1 MLITKFLHNCLN
13 EALQKLID
21 EQNITNFTPP
31 DYVVEKPKNKTHGD
45 YATNLP
51 MQLAK
56 IFKENPI
63 DIAHKIK
70 DKFDAD
76 NFEEIS
82 VASPGFINFKLSKIW
97 LEKEIIRCTDLK
109 NNFGNQTKKN
119 KKVQVEFVSVNPT
132 GKLHLGHIRGAV
144 IGSTI
149 SNILESQNF
158 TVTREYYVNDA
169 GNQIEFFCK
178 SIIERIK
185 ELQGKD
191 FNITDEMYGGIDI
204 LDISKK
210 IINKYPDYQN
220 YDFSNIAEDEF
231 EGLKKISIEICINE
245 IMDDLKSLNISHD
258 NWFSESSLIDTGYL
272 DETIDILKELN
283 LIYVKDEATWIKTEE
298 LGDDRDNVLFK
309 SSDKKPTY
317 FATDIAYHRNKFKER
332 SFEKVINVWGSDHH
346 GHIKRMELILEK
358 LNVNPKNFNVILN
371 QIVSLKS
378 NNKTVKF
385 SKRSGN
391 SIFLS
396 EIVEE
401 IGADACRFSFLSRS
415 SESQMEIDLDL
426 FKNKSA
432 ENPVFYIQ
440 YAHARLCSILKN
452 AKERQ
457 IDFETEKILSLETIE
472 EINLAKKITE
482 FPELLHRVSENYGVH
497 ELTFFA
503 LELSQLIQKFYEN
516 NRVFDKD
523 SKGDQIT
530 KSRLII
536 TKASKITLANLL
548 SLMGMSSPEE
558 M

>member
-1 MLITKFLHNCLN
+1 MLITKFLHNCLK

-31 DYVVEKPKNKTHGD
+31 VYVVEKPKNKNHGD

-56 IFKENPI
+56 IFKENPLS
-63 DIAHKIK
+63 IANKIK

-76 NFEEIS
+76 NLEEIS
-82 VASPGFINFKLSKIW
+82 VASPGFINFKLSKTW
-97 LEKEIIRCTDLK
+97 LEKEIIRCIELK
-109 NNFGNQTKKN
+109 NNFGNQNKKN

-185 ELQGKD
+185 ELQGKN
-191 FNITDEMYGGIDI
+191 FNITEEMYNGIDVV
-204 LDISKK
+204 DISKK
-210 IINKYPDYQN
+210 IINEYPDYQN
-220 YDFSNIAEDEF
+220 YDFSKITEDEF
-231 EGLKKISIEICINE
+231 ENLKKISIEICINE
-245 IMDDLKSLNISHD
+245 IIEDLKSLNIFHD
-258 NWFSESSLIDTGYL
+258 NWFYESNLIDTKYL
-272 DETIDILKELN
+272 DETIGVLKELN
-283 LIYVKDEATWIKTEE
+283 LIYIKDEATWIKTEE

-309 SSDKKPTY
+309 SNDNKPTY

-358 LNVNPKNFNVILN
+358 LKINPKNFDVILN

-378 NNKTVKF
+378 NDKTIKF

-396 EIVEE
+396 EIVEK

-426 FKNKSA
+426 FKNKSS

-452 AKERQ
+452 AEERQ
-457 IDFETEKILSLETIE
+457 IDFESEKILSLKTLE

-516 NRVFDKD
+516 NRVFDKE
-523 SKGDQIT
+523 SKDDEIT

>member
-1 MLITKFLHNCLN
+1 MLITKFLHNCLK

-31 DYVVEKPKNKTHGD
+31 VYVVEKPKNKNHGD

-56 IFKENPI
+56 IFKENPLS
-63 DIAHKIK
+63 IANKIK

-76 NFEEIS
+76 NLEDIS
-82 VASPGFINFKLSKIW
+82 VASPGFINFKLSKTW
-97 LEKEIIRCTDLK
+97 LEKEIIRCIELK
-109 NNFGNQTKKN
+109 NNFGNQNKKN

-185 ELQGKD
+185 ELQGKN
-191 FNITDEMYGGIDI
+191 FNITEEMYNGIDVV
-204 LDISKK
+204 DISKK
-210 IINKYPDYQN
+210 IINEYPDYQN
-220 YDFSNIAEDEF
+220 YDFSKITEDEF
-231 EGLKKISIEICINE
+231 ENLKKISIEICINE
-245 IMDDLKSLNISHD
+245 IIEDLKSLNIFHD
-258 NWFSESSLIDTGYL
+258 NWFYESNLIDTKYL
-272 DETIDILKELN
+272 DETIGVLKELN
-283 LIYVKDEATWIKTEE
+283 LIYIKDEATWIKTEE

-309 SSDKKPTY
+309 SNDNKPTY

-358 LNVNPKNFNVILN
+358 LKINPKNFDVILN

-378 NNKTVKF
+378 NDKTIKF

-396 EIVEE
+396 EIVEK

-426 FKNKSA
+426 FKNKSS

-452 AKERQ
+452 AEERQ
-457 IDFETEKILSLETIE
+457 IDFESEKILSLKTLE

-516 NRVFDKD
+516 NRVFDKE
-523 SKGDQIT
+523 SKDDEIT

-548 SLMGMSSPEE
+548 TLMGMSSPEE

>member
-1 MLITKFLHNCLN
+1 MLITKFLHNCLK

-31 DYVVEKPKNKTHGD
+31 VYVVEKPKNKNHGD

-56 IFKENPI
+56 IFKENPLS
-63 DIAHKIK
+63 IANKIK

-76 NFEEIS
+76 NLEDIS
-82 VASPGFINFKLSKIW
+82 VASPGFINFKLSKTW
-97 LEKEIIRCTDLK
+97 LEKEIIRCIELK
-109 NNFGNQTKKN
+109 NNFGNQNKKN

-185 ELQGKD
+185 ELQGKN
-191 FNITDEMYGGIDI
+191 FNITEEMYNGIDVV
-204 LDISKK
+204 DISKK
-210 IINKYPDYQN
+210 IINEYPDYQN
-220 YDFSNIAEDEF
+220 YDFSKITEDEF
-231 EGLKKISIEICINE
+231 ENLKKISIEICINE
-245 IMDDLKSLNISHD
+245 IIEDLKSLNIFHD
-258 NWFSESSLIDTGYL
+258 NWFYESNLIDTKYL
-272 DETIDILKELN
+272 DETIGVLKELN

-309 SSDKKPTY
+309 SNDNKPTY

-358 LNVNPKNFNVILN
+358 LKINPKNFDVILN

-378 NNKTVKF
+378 NDKTIKF

-396 EIVEE
+396 EIVEK

-426 FKNKSA
+426 FKNKSS

-452 AKERQ
+452 AEERQ
-457 IDFETEKILSLETIE
+457 IDFESEKILSLKTLE

-516 NRVFDKD
+516 NRVFDKE
-523 SKGDQIT
+523 SKDDEIT

-548 SLMGMSSPEE
+548 TLMGMSSPEE

>member
-1 MLITKFLHNCLN
+1 MLITKFLHNCLK

-31 DYVVEKPKNKTHGD
+31 VYVVEKPKNKNHGD

-56 IFKENPI
+56 IFKENPLS
-63 DIAHKIK
+63 IANKIK

-76 NFEEIS
+76 NLEEIS
-82 VASPGFINFKLSKIW
+82 VASPGFINFKLSKTW
-97 LEKEIIRCTDLK
+97 LEKEIIRCIELK
-109 NNFGNQTKKN
+109 NNFGNQNKKN

-185 ELQGKD
+185 ELQGKN
-191 FNITDEMYGGIDI
+191 FNITEEMYNGIDVV
-204 LDISKK
+204 DISKK
-210 IINKYPDYQN
+210 IINEYPDYQN
-220 YDFSNIAEDEF
+220 YDFSKITEDEF
-231 EGLKKISIEICINE
+231 ENLKKISIEICINE
-245 IMDDLKSLNISHD
+245 IIEDLKSLKIFHD
-258 NWFSESSLIDTGYL
+258 NWFYESNLIDTKYL
-272 DETIDILKELN
+272 DETIGVLKELN
-283 LIYVKDEATWIKTEE
+283 LIYIKDEATWIKTEE

-309 SSDKKPTY
+309 SNDNKPTY

-358 LNVNPKNFNVILN
+358 LKINPKNFDVILN

-378 NNKTVKF
+378 NDKTIKF

-426 FKNKSA
+426 FKNKSS

-452 AKERQ
+452 AEERQ
-457 IDFETEKILSLETIE
+457 IDFESEKILSLKTLE

-516 NRVFDKD
+516 NRVFDKE
-523 SKGDQIT
+523 SKDDEIT

-548 SLMGMSSPEE
+548 TLMGMSSPEE

>member
-13 EALQKLID
+13 EALQKLIE

-31 DYVVEKPKNKTHGD
+31 AYVVEKPKNKTHGD

-76 NFEEIS
+76 NLEEIS

-97 LEKEIIRCTDLK
+97 LEKEIIRCIDLK
-109 NNFGNQTKKN
+109 NNFGNQNKNN

-169 GNQIEFFCK
+169 GNQIDFFCK

-191 FNITDEMYGGIDI
+191 FKITDEMYSGIDI

-220 YDFSNIAEDEF
+220 YDFSNITEDEF
-231 EGLKKISIEICINE
+231 EDLKKISIEICINE

-272 DETIDILKELN
+272 DETIGILKELN
-283 LIYVKDEATWIKTEE
+283 LIYIKDEATWIKTEE

-358 LNVNPKNFNVILN
+358 LNVDPKNFNVILN

-391 SIFLS
+391 SFFLS

-426 FKNKSA
+426 FKNKST

-457 IDFETEKILSLETIE
+457 IDFETEKILSLKTIE

-523 SKGDQIT
+523 SKDDQIT

>member
-1 MLITKFLHNCLN
+1 MLITKFLHNCLK

-31 DYVVEKPKNKTHGD
+31 VYVVEKPKNKNHGD

-56 IFKENPI
+56 IFKENPLS
-63 DIAHKIK
+63 IANKIK

-76 NFEEIS
+76 NLEEIS
-82 VASPGFINFKLSKIW
+82 VASPGFINFKLSKTW
-97 LEKEIIRCTDLK
+97 LEKEIIRCIELK
-109 NNFGNQTKKN
+109 NNFGNQNKKN

-185 ELQGKD
+185 ELQGKN
-191 FNITDEMYGGIDI
+191 FNITEEMYNGIDVV
-204 LDISKK
+204 DISKK
-210 IINKYPDYQN
+210 IINEYPDYQN
-220 YDFSNIAEDEF
+220 YDFSKITEDEF
-231 EGLKKISIEICINE
+231 ENLKKISIEICINE
-245 IMDDLKSLNISHD
+245 IIEDLKSLKIFHD
-258 NWFSESSLIDTGYL
+258 NWFYESNLIDTKYL
-272 DETIDILKELN
+272 DETIGVLKELN
-283 LIYVKDEATWIKTEE
+283 LIYIKDEATWIKTEE

-309 SSDKKPTY
+309 SNDNKPTY

-358 LNVNPKNFNVILN
+358 LKINPKNFDVILN

-378 NNKTVKF
+378 NDKTIKF

-396 EIVEE
+396 EIVEK

-426 FKNKSA
+426 FKNKSS

-452 AKERQ
+452 AEERQ
-457 IDFETEKILSLETIE
+457 IDFESEKILSLKTLE

-516 NRVFDKD
+516 NRVFDKE
-523 SKGDQIT
+523 SKDDEIT

-548 SLMGMSSPEE
+548 TLMGMSSPEE

>member
-31 DYVVEKPKNKTHGD
+31 TYVVEKPKNKTHGD

-76 NFEEIS
+76 NLEEIS

-97 LEKEIIRCTDLK
+97 LEKEIIRCIDLK
-109 NNFGNQTKKN
+109 NNFGNQTKNN

-191 FNITDEMYGGIDI
+191 FNITDEMYSGIDI

-220 YDFSNIAEDEF
+220 YDFSNITEDEF
-231 EGLKKISIEICINE
+231 DNLKKISIEICINE

-258 NWFSESSLIDTGYL
+258 NWFLESSLIDTGYL
-272 DETIDILKELN
+272 DETIGILQELN
-283 LIYVKDEATWIKTEE
+283 LIYIKDEATWIKTEE

-332 SFEKVINVWGSDHH
+332 STN
-346 GHIKRMELILEK
+346 
-358 LNVNPKNFNVILN
+358 
-371 QIVSLKS
+371 
-378 NNKTVKF
+378 
-385 SKRSGN
+385 
-391 SIFLS
+391 IFLQS
-396 EIVEE
+396 
-401 IGADACRFSFLSRS
+401 CW
-415 SESQMEIDLDL
+415 
-426 FKNKSA
+426 N
-432 ENPVFYIQ
+432 
-440 YAHARLCSILKN
+440 CW
-452 AKERQ
+452 
-457 IDFETEKILSLETIE
+457 
-472 EINLAKKITE
+472 IND
-482 FPELLHRVSENYGVH
+482 G
-497 ELTFFA
+497 
-503 LELSQLIQKFYEN
+503 
-516 NRVFDKD
+516 
-523 SKGDQIT
+523 
-530 KSRLII
+530 
-536 TKASKITLANLL
+536 
-548 SLMGMSSPEE
+548 
-558 M
+558 

>member
-1 MLITKFLHNCLN
+1 
-13 EALQKLID
+13 
-21 EQNITNFTPP
+21 
-31 DYVVEKPKNKTHGD
+31 
-45 YATNLP
+45 
-51 MQLAK
+51 
-56 IFKENPI
+56 
-63 DIAHKIK
+63 
-70 DKFDAD
+70 
-76 NFEEIS
+76 
-82 VASPGFINFKLSKIW
+82 
-97 LEKEIIRCTDLK
+97 
-109 NNFGNQTKKN
+109 
-119 KKVQVEFVSVNPT
+119 
-132 GKLHLGHIRGAV
+132 
-144 IGSTI
+144 
-149 SNILESQNF
+149 
-158 TVTREYYVNDA
+158 
-169 GNQIEFFCK
+169 
-178 SIIERIK
+178 
-185 ELQGKD
+185 
-191 FNITDEMYGGIDI
+191 
-204 LDISKK
+204 
-210 IINKYPDYQN
+210 
-220 YDFSNIAEDEF
+220 
-231 EGLKKISIEICINE
+231 
-245 IMDDLKSLNISHD
+245 
-258 NWFSESSLIDTGYL
+258 
-272 DETIDILKELN
+272 
-283 LIYVKDEATWIKTEE
+283 
-298 LGDDRDNVLFK
+298 
-309 SSDKKPTY
+309 
-317 FATDIAYHRNKFKER
+317 
-332 SFEKVINVWGSDHH
+332 
-346 GHIKRMELILEK
+346 MELILEK

>member
-1 MLITKFLHNCLN
+1 MLITKFLHNCLK

-31 DYVVEKPKNKTHGD
+31 VYVVEKPKNKNHGD

-56 IFKENPI
+56 IFKENPLS
-63 DIAHKIK
+63 IANKIK

-76 NFEEIS
+76 NLEDIS
-82 VASPGFINFKLSKIW
+82 VASPGFINFKLSKTW
-97 LEKEIIRCTDLK
+97 LEKEIIRCIELK
-109 NNFGNQTKKN
+109 NNFGNQNKKN

-185 ELQGKD
+185 ELQGKN
-191 FNITDEMYGGIDI
+191 FNITEEMYNGIDVV
-204 LDISKK
+204 DISKK
-210 IINKYPDYQN
+210 IINEYPDYQN
-220 YDFSNIAEDEF
+220 YDFSKITEDEF
-231 EGLKKISIEICINE
+231 ENLKKISIEICINE
-245 IMDDLKSLNISHD
+245 IIEDLKSLNIFHD
-258 NWFSESSLIDTGYL
+258 NWFYESNLIDTKYL
-272 DETIDILKELN
+272 DETIGVLKELN
-283 LIYVKDEATWIKTEE
+283 LIYIKDEATWIKTEE

-309 SSDKKPTY
+309 SNDNKPTY

-358 LNVNPKNFNVILN
+358 LKINPKNFDVILN

-378 NNKTVKF
+378 NDKTIKF

-426 FKNKSA
+426 FKNKSS

-452 AKERQ
+452 AEERQ
-457 IDFETEKILSLETIE
+457 IDFESEKILSLKTLE

-516 NRVFDKD
+516 NRVFDKE
-523 SKGDQIT
+523 SKDDEIT

-548 SLMGMSSPEE
+548 TLMGMSSPEE

>member
-13 EALQKLID
+13 EALQKLIN
-21 EQNITNFTPP
+21 EQNITNFNPP
-31 DYVVEKPKNKTHGD
+31 EYVVEKPKNKNHGD

-63 DIAHKIK
+63 NIANKIK
-70 DKFDAD
+70 DNIDEHD
-76 NFEEIS
+76 IEEVS
-82 VASPGFINFKLSKIW
+82 VANPGFINFKLSKSW
-97 LEKEIIRCTDLK
+97 LEKEILK
-109 NNFGNQTKKN
+109 CIEQKDDFGSQNEKN

-149 SNILESQNF
+149 SNVLESQNF
-158 TVTREYYVNDA
+158 LVTREYYVNDA
-169 GNQIEFFCK
+169 GNQIDLFCK

-185 ELQGKD
+185 ELQGKK
-191 FNITDEMYGGIDI
+191 FNITEEMYGGIDI
-204 LDISKK
+204 IDISKK
-210 IINKYPDYQN
+210 IISKYPDYQN
-220 YDFSNIAEDEF
+220 YNFSEIS
-231 EGLKKISIEICINE
+231 EGELENLKKISIEICINE
-245 IMDDLKSLNISHD
+245 ILTDLKSLNISHD
-258 NWFSESSLIDTGYL
+258 NWFYESSLIDSKYL
-272 DETIDILKELN
+272 DKTIDILNKLN
-283 LIYVKDEATWIKTEE
+283 LIYIKDGATWIKTEE

-309 SSDKKPTY
+309 SIDKKPTY
-317 FATDIAYHRNKFKER
+317 FATDIAYHRDKFKER
-332 SFEKVINVWGSDHH
+332 FFDNVINVWGSDHH
-346 GHIKRMELILEK
+346 GHIKRMKLILEK
-358 LNVNPKNFNVILN
+358 LEINPDSLDVILN

-426 FKNKSA
+426 FKSKSS

-440 YAHARLCSILKN
+440 YAHARLCSILKK
-452 AKERQ
+452 ADEKHL
-457 IDFETEKILSLETIE
+457 DFETKKLLSLKTTE
-472 EINLAKKITE
+472 EINLAKKISE
-482 FPELLHRVSENYGVH
+482 YPELLHRVSKNYGVH

-523 SKGDQIT
+523 SKDKEIT